1 MKNLKRILEFARPYK
16 SLGILNIIGNVFSV
30 IFTLITFLILGKVI
44 KVLFQREKEILEPL
58 AENADIMEQGKYMFE
73 EIMYTYISNNDSYEV
88 LVRITLVLVVS
99 FFFKN
104 VFRYFAQ
111 YFLAPLRSNILRDL
125 RGALHHK
132 ITKLPISYFTEKHK
146 GDLITR
152 VTADVVEVEWSV
164 ISLLELIVR
173 DPFTILTS
181 VISMI
186 IISPELTLFVF
197 VFLPIAGFIVARVG
211 KALKTI
217 SNEGQQKVSTL
228 VSILEENLS
237 AIKIIKAFNAER
249 KVNNRFDEVN
259 DEYTVINNKLT
270 RRKDLASPMS
280 EFLGAVIICVVF
292 WYGGKLIINNTD
304 SALDPDYFI
313 AYIGLFYNLLAPIKN
328 LSQAYNKLQK
338 GMASIDRIVEVLDAK
353 EEVDDQENALP
364 FLAFQ
369 NKIDF
374 KNINFSYTEDIP
386 VLKNVTF
393 TIQKGETVALVGQSG
408 SGKSTIADLLSR
420 YYDVNSG
427 SIEFDGKNLN
437 DLKIV
442 DVRNHLGIITQESL
456 LFNDTVMKNLTL
468 GVDNYTTEQVR
479 RAAENANA
487 LDFIEKLEFG
497 FDTIVGDRG
506 SKLSGGQRQRLSIAR
521 ALITD
526 PDIMIMDEAT
536 SALDTESER
545 LVQNALDSLL
555 KDRTSLVIAH
565 RLSTVIKAD
574 KIIVL
579 HEGEIVEMGTHSEL
593 MNLNKYYKKLHE
605 MQDIT

>member
-1 MKNLKRILEFARPYK
+1 MKNLKRILEFAIPYK

-30 IFTLITFLILGKVI
+30 LFSLVTFLILGKVI
-44 KVLFQREKEILEPL
+44 KVLFQSEKEILKPL
-58 AENADIMEQGKYMFE
+58 AANADILERGKFYFE
-73 EIMYTYISNNDSYEV
+73 ELSYYYITNNDQNEV
-88 LVRITLVLVVS
+88 LLRVTIVLVVS

-104 VFRYFAQ
+104 LFRYFAQ
-111 YFLAPLRSNILRDL
+111 YFLAPLRSNVLRDL
-125 RGALHHK
+125 RKSLHTK

-152 VTADVVEVEWSV
+152 VTADVIEVEWSV

-173 DPFTILTS
+173 DPFTILFC
-181 VISMI
+181 ILSMI
-186 IISPELTLFVF
+186 FISWELTLFVF
-197 VFLPIAGFIVARVG
+197 IFLPIAGYIVGRVG
-211 KALKTI
+211 KALKHI
-217 SNEGQQKVSTL
+217 SNEGQKRVATL

-237 AIKIIKAFNAER
+237 AIKIIKAFNAEQ
-249 KVNNRFDEVN
+249 KVNQRFDEVN
-259 DEYTVINNKLT
+259 EEFTVINNKL
-270 RRKDLASPMS
+270 RRRNDMASPMS

-292 WYGGKLIINNTD
+292 WYGGKLIINKMD
-304 SALDPDYFI
+304 SSLTPDYFI
-313 AYIGLFYNLLAPIKN
+313 AYIGLFYQLLAPIKN

-338 GMASIDRIVEVLDAK
+338 GMASIDRIVDVLDAG
-353 EEVDDQENALP
+353 EEVTNQEKALP
-364 FLAFQ
+364 YLSFQ

-374 KNINFSYTEDIP
+374 KNINFSYTEEIP
-386 VLKNVTF
+386 VLKNVSF
-393 TIQKGETVALVGQSG
+393 TINKGETVALVGQSG
-408 SGKSTIADLLSR
+408 SGKSTIADLLAR
-420 YYDVNSG
+420 YYDVTSG
-427 SIEFDGKNLN
+427 TIEFDGKNLN
-437 DLKIV
+437 DLKIE

-456 LFNDTVMKNLTL
+456 LFNDTVIKNLTL
-468 GVDNYTTEQVR
+468 GVENYTIEQVR
-479 RAAENANA
+479 EAAKNANA

-579 HEGEIVEMGTHSEL
+579 HDGEIVEMGTHQEL
-593 MNLNKYYKKLHE
+593 IALNRYYKKLHE